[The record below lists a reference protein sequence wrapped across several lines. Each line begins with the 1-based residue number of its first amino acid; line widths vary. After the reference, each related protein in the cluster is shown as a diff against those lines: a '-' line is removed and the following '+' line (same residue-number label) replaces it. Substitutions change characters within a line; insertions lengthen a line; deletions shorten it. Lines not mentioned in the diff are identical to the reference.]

1 MSADQ
6 RIAFANNLKYYM
18 EMRHVEQS
26 DIVSALNISA
36 STVSDWVNGKKYPR
50 VEAQQKLADFLG
62 VSIVSL
68 VGGETVSSP
77 NDVFSSFDFERV
89 ATLLEGKNMSLGDLA
104 AAIGLKPSALEF
116 IKRPG
121 AVPSTPVLYKMAD
134 ALDCSVDYLLGLTD
148 EVNPVTSQRLNSDE
162 LDLVGIYRDLN
173 DLGQSTLMGT
183 ARGLAANP
191 DMKKDGTSNS
201 KTTT

>member
-1 MSADQ
+1 M
-6 RIAFANNLKYYM
+6 
-18 EMRHVEQS
+18 
-26 DIVSALNISA
+26 
-36 STVSDWVNGKKYPR
+36 
-50 VEAQQKLADFLG
+50 ADFTSRFNELLARNAGSNSDLAQILG
-62 VSIVSL
+62 VSKQAISTWKI
-68 VGGETVSSP
+68 GTSTPKPPTVRTIAEYFDVDVDWLNGTTDTESSYSP
-77 NDVFSSFDFERV
+77 KDAFSSYDSQRV
-89 ATLLEGKNMSLGDLA
+89 DALLNDKGMSPGEFAT
-104 AAIGLKPSALEF
+104 AIGLPLGALEF

-134 ALDCSVDYLLGLTD
+134 ALGCSVDYLLGLTD